1 MLEEGKEAMTTRLML
16 ALRTREGI
24 EMAELR
30 DTYGE
35 ELGEAAAAACRAAAK
50 ELPSEWVAEAP
61 YASEGGGGGGG
72 GGGAVKASGREAS
85 GRASG
90 RFALADPEG
99 LLFSND
105 AISTT
110 FARLDERLERLE
122 RQGGR

>member
-1 MLEEGKEAMTTRLML
+1 M
-16 ALRTREGI
+16 RTREGI

-61 YASEGGGGGGG
+61 YASEGGGG